1 MKWLKQLYY
10 HSCAAWPTSVVKH
23 ISPVRTLFPYH
34 HLVSDEALPHIKHL
48 YQYKNIKQFTADVD
62 FLLKHFRPV
71 AVSDIA
77 DAIQHNKQLPK
88 HSFLFTFDDGFR
100 EVYDIIAPILLQKGV
115 PAVFFINPAFVDNAA
130 IFYRCKISLLI
141 DEIIKTGRQN
151 SLHIYSNLLQKDIS
165 SFDILKA
172 ELKKINPT
180 NQYILD
186 DMAAELDYSYVDYW
200 QKQQPFLT
208 TIQIKELDQKGFT
221 IGAHSWD
228 HPYYELLNR
237 EQQLWQTTAS
247 VKYISEHIADGWR
260 YFSFPHTDAILP
272 QAFFDQ
278 LKADA
283 KIDLLF
289 GIQNQKEEY
298 QNYMVHRFNAE
309 RPEVNTK
316 GQVNGILLYMM
327 LEKILGSH
335 KVKRI

>member
-1 MKWLKQLYY
+1 MKWLKQIYY
-10 HSCAAWPTSVVKH
+10 HTCAVWPTSVVKH

-48 YQYKNIKQFTADVD
+48 YQYKSVKQFTADID

-71 AVSDIA
+71 SAADIA
-77 DAIQHNKQLPK
+77 DAIQHDKPLPK
-88 HSFLFTFDDGFR
+88 HSFLLTFDDGFR
-100 EVYDIIAPILLQKGV
+100 EVYDIIAPILLRKGV
-115 PAVFFINPAFVDNAA
+115 PAVFFINPAFVDNKA

-141 DEIIKTGRQN
+141 DEIIKTGQQN

-172 ELKKINPT
+172 ELKKLNHT

-186 DMAAELDYSYVDYW
+186 DMAAALHYSYNDYW

-208 TIQIKELDQKGFT
+208 TAQIKELHQQGFT

-228 HPYYELLNR
+228 HPYYEFLDQ

-247 VKYISEHIADGWR
+247 VKYINDTISPPYS
-260 YFSFPHTDAILP
+260 YFSFPHIDTILP

-278 LKADA
+278 LNRDT

-289 GIQNQKEEY
+289 GVQNQKEEY
-298 QNYMVHRFNAE
+298 QNRMVHRFNAE
-309 RPEVNTK
+309 RPEVAIK
-316 GQVNGILLYMM
+316 SQVNGILLYTT
-327 LEKILGSH
+327 LQKILGRH
-335 KVKRI
+335 KIERI